1 MKPASVYY
9 VAWKVPMINYAY
21 VAVNKQRQKMSEIV
35 GKTLNQRI
43 FLKGKNFATKR
54 IGSGCVNWG
63 EMSGA

>member
-1 MKPASVYY
+1 
-9 VAWKVPMINYAY
+9 MINYAY

-54 IGSGCVNWG
+54 IGSGCVN
-63 EMSGA
+63 